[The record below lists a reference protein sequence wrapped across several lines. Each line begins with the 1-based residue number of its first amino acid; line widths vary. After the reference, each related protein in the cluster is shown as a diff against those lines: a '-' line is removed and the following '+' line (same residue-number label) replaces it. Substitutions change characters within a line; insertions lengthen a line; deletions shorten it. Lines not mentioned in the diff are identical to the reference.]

1 MSCSPFTVTCAHE
14 IWPFTFPSCGRD
26 SRGIFSGLHN
36 FFGDPP
42 QDGEDRPGFVER
54 AKSEE
59 HEARVTVEAVTLT
72 NMVGPYWNALGTPGT
87 PA

>member
-1 MSCSPFTVTCAHE
+1 MS
-14 IWPFTFPSCGRD
+14 
-26 SRGIFSGLHN
+26 SGLSH
-36 FFGDPP
+36 FPLAEGTAEVFSQACTMRSSAGW
-42 QDGEDRPGFVER
+42 GRSRPGFVER

>member
-1 MSCSPFTVTCAHE
+1 MRSSAG
-14 IWPFTFPSCGRD
+14 WGR
-26 SRGIFSGLHN
+26 S
-36 FFGDPP
+36 
-42 QDGEDRPGFVER
+42 RPGFVER